1 LESNFQL
8 INTIESII
16 KMRRILIM
24 KVTKEMTIG
33 EVIRTNPQAAQILMS
48 FGMGCL
54 GCPSSQAETLE
65 EASMVHGINIDD
77 LLNALN
83 QE

>member
-1 LESNFQL
+1 
-8 INTIESII
+8 
-16 KMRRILIM
+16 M

-33 EVIRTNPQAAQILMS
+33 EVIRINPQAAQILMS
-48 FGMGCL
+48 FGMGCI

-83 QE
+83 QG